1 MSEAAAP
8 VLTVV
13 VGSNGSPG
21 SVERCLAALEP
32 QRDGA
37 QVIVCEPTASPP
49 AVQERFGWAQ
59 WLEQPGALVP
69 ELWREGIDRSAGR
82 IVALTISPMEPAPDW
97 LNAILAE
104 HGRHDAV
111 AGAIETGERLRL
123 VDWAEYFCRYA
134 KDMRP
139 FEPHETVD
147 LPGDNATYK
156 RELLERTREL
166 YRDGFWEP
174 VIHRRLAEEGI
185 ALWQSPLVVVRQGRS
200 AGAGAF
206 ASQRLHHGRA
216 HGRQRGEHFSA
227 VRNLAGALG
236 APLVPG
242 LLALRVLQTV
252 FGRGRHRVRAL
263 LALPWMA
270 WFNVAWA
277 AGEARGHLDA
287 LVGARSSALQ
297 EGVSPEVAASEGA
310 AIDGAASA
318 GAASARAAIGG
329 AASERPAP
337 AGGASARAAPLAL
350 GLPPSPAAGTAS
362 SPAGT
367 PQLSVVVASVNG
379 FPYLGRCLDALAG
392 NAPEAEAV
400 VADWTDEET
409 RARVRKGWPQVTLL
423 SFDEPMAVPELRAA
437 GIAAARAP
445 YVAVIEDHCV
455 VHRDWSRAIVAAHEA
470 GYPVVGGPVRNAAGR
485 LRDWAAFFVE
495 YADFMEPLNAGEVP
509 GLTGMNVSYD
519 RHAIEAM
526 QPLLDEGRWE
536 SWLHPHLASEG
547 MRFRADP
554 AIALDHIMR
563 FDVSF
568 FVSQRY
574 HYARSHAG
582 ARNPELGIKRI
593 AYLGGSPLIVPL
605 MYARTARAVLGK
617 RRHRLRF
624 FLTTPLILF
633 YMTVWAWG
641 EAVGYAL
648 GGGRSLLK
656 VR

>member
-1 MSEAAAP
+1 MSGASGPA
-8 VLTVV
+8 LTVV

-21 SVERCLAALEP
+21 SVERCLAAIER

-37 QVIVCEPTASPP
+37 QVIVCEPAASPDE
-49 AVQERFGWAQ
+49 VRERFGWAQ
-59 WLEQPGALVP
+59 WLERPGALVP
-69 ELWREGIDRSAGR
+69 ELWREGIDRAEGR

-97 LNAILAE
+97 LSTILSE

-111 AGAIETGERLRL
+111 AGAIEPGKRLRL
-123 VDWAEYFCRYA
+123 ADWAEYFCRYA

-147 LPGDNATYK
+147 LPGDNASYK

-174 VIHRRLAEEGI
+174 VVHRRLAEEGVS
-185 ALWQSPLVVVRQGRS
+185 LWQSPLIVVRQGRS
-200 AGAGAF
+200 AGPRAF

-216 HGRQRGEHFSA
+216 HGRQRGLHFSA

-252 FGRGRHRVRAL
+252 FARGRHRLRAVIV
-263 LALPWMA
+263 LPWMA

-287 LVGARSSALQ
+287 LVRPWRDRPLAAAAREGSAL
-297 EGVSPEVAASEGA
+297 EEGA
-310 AIDGAASA
+310 ARDGSPPAE
-318 GAASARAAIGG
+318 GAPTAPPVPLALAPL
-329 AASERPAP
+329 PAP
-337 AGGASARAAPLAL
+337 ADAP
-350 GLPPSPAAGTAS
+350 PI
-362 SPAGT
+362 
-367 PQLSVVVASVNG
+367 SVVVASVNG
-379 FPYLGRCLDALAG
+379 FPYLGQCLAALAR
-392 NAPEAEAV
+392 NAPEAEV
-400 VADWTDEET
+400 VLADWTDEET
-409 RARVRKGWPQVTLL
+409 RARVREGWPQVTLL

-455 VHRDWSRAIVAAHEA
+455 VHRDWSRAVVSAHEA
-470 GYPVVGGPVRNAAGR
+470 GYPVVGGPVRNAAPR

-495 YADFMEPLNAGEVP
+495 YADFMEPLPAGEVP

-519 RHAIEAM
+519 RRAIEAM
-526 QPLLDEGRWE
+526 QPLLDQGRWE
-536 SWLHPHLASEG
+536 SWLHPHLAGEG

-554 AIALDHIMR
+554 AIALDHVMR

-605 MYARTARAVLGK
+605 MYTRTARAVLGK
-617 RRHRLRF
+617 GRHRLRF

-633 YMTVWAWG
+633 YLTIWAWG

>member
-8 VLTVV
+8 ALTVV
-13 VGSNGSPG
+13 VGSNGSQG
-21 SVERCLAALEP
+21 SVERCLAAIEP

-37 QVIVCEPTASPP
+37 QVIVCEPAASPDR
-49 AVQERFGWAQ
+49 VRERFGWAQ
-59 WLEQPGALVP
+59 WLERSGALVP
-69 ELWREGIDRSAGR
+69 ELWREGIDHADGR

-97 LNAILAE
+97 LATILSE

-111 AGAIETGERLRL
+111 AGAIDPGKRLRL
-123 VDWAEYFCRYA
+123 ADWAEYFCRYA

-147 LPGDNATYK
+147 LPGDNASYK

-174 VIHRRLAEEGI
+174 VVHRRLAEEGV
-185 ALWQSPLVVVRQGRS
+185 ALWQSPLMVVRQGRS
-200 AGAGAF
+200 AGAAAF

-216 HGRQRGEHFSA
+216 HGAQRGEHYST
-227 VRNLAGALG
+227 VRNLAGVLG

-252 FGRGRHRVRAL
+252 FARGRHRLRAL
-263 LALPWMA
+263 LVLPWMA
-270 WFNVAWA
+270 YFNVAWA

-287 LVGARSSALQ
+287 LVGARRRDAL
-297 EGVSPEVAASEGA
+297 E
-310 AIDGAASA
+310 A
-318 GAASARAAIGG
+318 GAASA
-329 AASERPAP
+329 PL
-337 AGGASARAAPLAL
+337 APLAL
-350 GLPPSPAAGTAS
+350 APPRSSTAA
-362 SPAGT
+362 P
-367 PQLSVVVASVNG
+367 PLSVVVASVNG
-379 FPYLGRCLDALAG
+379 FPYLGQCLDALAR
-392 NAPEAEAV
+392 NAPEAEVV
-400 VADWTDEET
+400 VADWTDEQT
-409 RARVRKGWPQVTLL
+409 RARVREGWPKVKLL

-455 VHRDWSRAIVAAHEA
+455 VHRDWSRAIVSAHEA
-470 GYPVVGGPVRNAAGR
+470 GHPVVGGPVRNAAGR

-495 YADFMEPLNAGEVP
+495 YADFMEPLPAGEVA

-519 RHAIEAM
+519 RRAIEAM
-526 QPLLDEGRWE
+526 QPLLDQGRWE

-547 MRFRADP
+547 IRFRAEP
-554 AIALDHIMR
+554 AIALDHVMR
-563 FDVSF
+563 FDVPF

-582 ARNPELGIKRI
+582 ARNPALGIKRI

-605 MYARTARAVLGK
+605 MYARTARAVFEK

-624 FLTTPLILF
+624 LLTTPLILF
-633 YMTVWAWG
+633 YLTVWAGG

-648 GGGRSLLK
+648 GGGQSLLM